1 MTIQLIRVNMLCRA
15 AQKLFAVA
23 MIVLLVQGCST
34 IQKGE
39 DPPLSEGHIQ
49 HIDPPDTFN
58 VAADIPETV
67 KVASALPPPATS
79 MGDPTHTVVVYD
91 VPLSE
96 LLFSL
101 ARDSDLNLDLDPMID
116 DRVTINAVEQTLP
129 ALLDRLSRNIN
140 IRYSISGDV
149 LKVERDAP
157 FLRNYRVD
165 YLNMTRTSIGTVAV
179 STQISATG
187 TGGDDSGASGNNSDT
202 VVESSTSHAFWETLE
217 SNIDNILFD
226 GEVEAADTSRSNP
239 NIIVNRES
247 GIIAVRATSAQ
258 HDELDRFL
266 STVQISTRRQVLIE
280 ATIAEVNLSDRYQAG
295 IDWRLVNPDA
305 SSGVEGNQLLTD
317 LALGSRPTFSLTIDD
332 QNFGGNELQTT
343 LTALET
349 FGDVTVMS
357 SPKVMAMNN
366 QTALLKVVDNLIYF
380 TVEVNIDSSTGG
392 IGGGSLT
399 TFETEVNTVPV
410 GFVMSVTPFIDDTD
424 SVILNVRPTISRVID
439 FVQDPNPA
447 LADANVISEIPVIQ
461 VREVES
467 ILTVGSGD
475 IAVIGG
481 LMQDEVK
488 KTQRGVPVL
497 QSVPGL
503 GRAFRYDDNETNK
516 TELVIFLKPTV
527 VKAASLSGDF
537 RQFENYLPPAN

>member
-1 MTIQLIRVNMLCRA
+1 MIIQLIRVNMLCHA

-23 MIVLLVQGCST
+23 MIVLLVQGCTT

-49 HIDPPDTFN
+49 HIDPPDTVN

-79 MGDPTHTVVVYD
+79 MKDPTHTVVVYD

-187 TGGDDSGASGNNSDT
+187 TGGDGSGASGNNSDT

-226 GEVEAADTSRSNP
+226 GEVETADTTRSNP

-332 QNFGGNELQTT
+332 QSFGGNELQTT

-366 QTALLKVVDNLIYF
+366 QPALLKVVDNLIYF

-410 GFVMSVTPFIDDTD
+410 GFVMSVTPFIDDSD

-488 KTQRGVPVL
+488 KTQRGVPIL

-537 RQFENYLPPAN
+537 KRFENYLPPAN